1 MKQKEERE
9 ETEVSCLWAVPSS
22 ARRSQL
28 VKMVRIGLNYSH
40 TQKPFSVHRE
50 LWVQIAD
57 VIHGLA
63 GVGGASW
70 GVGVVVVR
78 VARMSLSWSWN
89 VPAVS
94 LNERVSK
101 KTHQAVLRSKA

>member
-1 MKQKEERE
+1 MGRAK
-9 ETEVSCLWAVPSS
+9 LS
-22 ARRSQL
+22 AEITAGHDGQDRTC
-28 VKMVRIGLNYSH
+28 SH
-40 TQKPFSVHRE
+40 TQKPFSVHRA

-101 KTHQAVLRSKA
+101 KTHQAGLRSKA